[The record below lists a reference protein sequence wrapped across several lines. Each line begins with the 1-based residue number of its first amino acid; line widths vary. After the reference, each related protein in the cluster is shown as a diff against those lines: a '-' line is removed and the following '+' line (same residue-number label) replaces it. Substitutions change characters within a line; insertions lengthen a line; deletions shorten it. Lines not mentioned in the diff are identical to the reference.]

1 MQGDEEK
8 LKRLTQRYTRLTIIC
23 LFLMALLQGLHSFF
37 LTIFFWLSVGFG
49 ALALNYYV
57 AAKREAEPN
66 VNWDGGGSKPK
77 DFQKKKNL
85 LVIVVSLMA
94 GLLIFLSILVSIFS
108 STKSE
113 DTQEQNTT
121 NTGAQESQEA
131 TKENEPTVYQLA
143 SKEYDN
149 QNYRQSI
156 SMCRQAI
163 VRQPENVDL
172 ILLLG
177 DNYGSLKQYDSSYI
191 WFNKA
196 YQLGARSA
204 YLSHWM
210 GYFYDEKGEASRA
223 IEFYKD
229 ALRQDSSRA
238 QIYDRLAE
246 MIPDQA
252 DWYRQKSKQWSAK

>member
-1 MQGDEEK
+1 MQENTDK
-8 LKRLTQRYTRLTIIC
+8 LKALYKRYLGLTIVS

-37 LTIFFWLSVGFG
+37 LTIFFWLSLGFG
-49 ALALNYYV
+49 LLSLNYFIAEKR
-57 AAKREAEPN
+57 AAQPN
-66 VNWDGGGSKPK
+66 VSWDRKSSPSKSFEKRRKIIIP
-77 DFQKKKNL
+77 
-85 LVIVVSLMA
+85 LVIGAMVF
-94 GLLIFLSILVSIFS
+94 LLFISILVSIFS
-108 STKSE
+108 SSGDRIE
-113 DTQEQNTT
+113 
-121 NTGAQESQEA
+121 QESTTTTVEEGDS
-131 TKENEPTVYQLA
+131 KETTDQHSTEYQLA
-143 SKEYDN
+143 ADESNN

-156 SMCRQAI
+156 ALCRKGL
-163 VRQPENVDL
+163 VNQPGNLDF

-210 GYFYDEKGEASRA
+210 GYFYDEKGEISRA

-229 ALRQDSSRA
+229 ALKQDSTRT

-246 MIPDQA
+246 LEPNRA
-252 DWYRQKSKQWSAK
+252 EWYKAKSAQWKSN